1 MLANKHRQTNT
12 SSQKEELK
20 VRFDEQSQRL
30 GRWKVPSLSPP
41 RQKKKAGAVA
51 VVILNTY
58 IEGIQQI
65 KQSSST
71 QTGRGKGEGRLDMKV
86 ATKGGPH
93 QSSFCER
100 GRKSLPVVHFVGK
113 YL

>member
-1 MLANKHRQTNT
+1 MLLANKHRQTNT

-20 VRFDEQSQRL
+20 VRFDQQSQRL

-41 RQKKKAGAVA
+41 CQKKAGAIA

-65 KQSSST
+65 KQSYST
-71 QTGRGKGEGRLDMKV
+71 QLGGEKEKV
-86 ATKGGPH
+86 GWI
-93 QSSFCER
+93 
-100 GRKSLPVVHFVGK
+100 
-113 YL
+113 